1 MSDGVTDAGRLAH
14 EVSRRRTQRAGHVVA
29 CRKVTREHDSGP
41 SWPRQA
47 MRVSLELEEP
57 FRGQRLFIEAA
68 ATPEAFWQDGKT
80 LLIDAMTVK

>member
-1 MSDGVTDAGRLAH
+1 
-14 EVSRRRTQRAGHVVA
+14 
-29 CRKVTREHDSGP
+29 
-41 SWPRQA
+41 